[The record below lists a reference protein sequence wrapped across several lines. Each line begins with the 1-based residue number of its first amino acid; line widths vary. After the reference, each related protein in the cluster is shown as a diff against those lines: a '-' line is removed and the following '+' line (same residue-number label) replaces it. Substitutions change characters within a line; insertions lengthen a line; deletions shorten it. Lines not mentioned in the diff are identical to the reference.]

1 MLAIILYSI
10 VCLNRNFISLRG
22 AKLLRGNPR
31 PTHVGTVTG
40 ALNYQQPISNF
51 SLFAVICR
59 RNPRT
64 YTHSY
69 PHRGTVGR
77 KGEGVLA
84 GVAGPSPYFDF
95 AFSGKAF
102 DLLYN
107 TKYILCVVALLEVCD
122 VTKHAC
128 HLVFFQ
134 ELEIRKK
141 QYN

>member
-1 MLAIILYSI
+1 MWELQQVLSIISNPYQISLYSLLYAG
-10 VCLNRNFISLRG
+10 VTLGRTRTHTLTAVQWGGRG
-22 AKLLRGNPR
+22 G
-31 PTHVGTVTG
+31 
-40 ALNYQQPISNF
+40 
-51 SLFAVICR
+51 
-59 RNPRT
+59 
-64 YTHSY
+64 
-69 PHRGTVGR
+69 
-77 KGEGVLA
+77 GVLA

-95 AFSGKAF
+95 ASSGKAF